1 MAHASRRVKMAL
13 TDPAQAPTPKENS
26 ILPRLMWI
34 TSVGVIIAALYVAWT
49 FYSRHQRSEQAE
61 QAIQKK
67 EDDKRKRV
75 AGQIFGSGEIKFSTF
90 SIASSA
96 LKRGETTQLCY
107 GVVNA
112 TSVKLDPPPAEPLK
126 PSYRHCLDIAP
137 KKTTTYTI
145 TASNDKGESQSQS
158 LTLRVE

>member
-1 MAHASRRVKMAL
+1 MAL
-13 TDPAQAPTPKENS
+13 TDTGGAPAPKES
-26 ILPRLMWI
+26 SFLSRLLPI
-34 TSVGVIIAALYVAWT
+34 TTVGIIIAALYVAWT
-49 FYSRHQRSEQAE
+49 FYSRHERTQEAE

-67 EDDKRKRV
+67 QDDDRKRV
-75 AGQIFGSGEIKFSTF
+75 ANQIFGSGEIKFSTF
-90 SIASSA
+90 SIATSV

-112 TSVKLDPPPAEPLK
+112 TSVKLDPPPPEPLK
-126 PSYRHCLDIAP
+126 PSYRHCLDISP
-137 KKTTTYTI
+137 KKTTKYTI

>member
-1 MAHASRRVKMAL
+1 MAL
-13 TDPAQAPTPKENS
+13 TDPGGAPPPKAQS
-26 ILPRLMWI
+26 ILPLLVRI
-34 TSVGVIIAALYVAWT
+34 TSIGIIIAALYVAWT
-49 FYSRHQRSEQAE
+49 FYSRHQRSQEAE

-67 EDDKRKRV
+67 QDDQRKRV
-75 AGQIFGSGEIKFSTF
+75 ANQIFGSGEIKFSTF
-90 SIASSA
+90 SIATSV

-112 TSVKLDPPPAEPLK
+112 TSVKLDPPPSETLK

-137 KKTTTYTI
+137 KKTTTYTM
-145 TASNDKGESQSQS
+145 TASNDKGQSQSQS

>member
-1 MAHASRRVKMAL
+1 MAL
-13 TDPAQAPTPKENS
+13 TDTGGAPPPKQES
-26 ILPRLMWI
+26 ILPLLLRI
-34 TSVGVIIAALYVAWT
+34 STVGIIIAGLYVAWT
-49 FYSRHQRSEQAE
+49 FYSRHQRAQEAE

-67 EDDKRKRV
+67 KDDQRKRV
-75 AGQIFGSGEIKFSTF
+75 ANQIFGSGEIKFTTF
-90 SIASSA
+90 SISTSA
-96 LKRGETTQLCY
+96 LKRGDTTQLCY

-112 TSVKLDPPPAEPLK
+112 TSVKLDPPPSEPLK

-145 TASNDKGESQSQS
+145 TASNAKGESQSQS

>member
-1 MAHASRRVKMAL
+1 MAL
-13 TDPAQAPTPKENS
+13 TDPGEAPAPKRQS
-26 ILPRLMWI
+26 ILPLLVRI
-34 TSVGVIIAALYVAWT
+34 TSTGIIIAALYVAWT
-49 FYSRHQRSEQAE
+49 FYSRHQRSQEAE

-67 EDDKRKRV
+67 QEDQRKRV
-75 AGQIFGSGEIKFSTF
+75 ANQIFGSGEIKFNTF
-90 SIASSA
+90 SIATSV

-112 TSVKLDPPPAEPLK
+112 TSVKIDPPPPEPLK

-145 TASNDKGESQSQS
+145 TASNDKGQSQSQS